1 MADSSRDA
9 LYRYLVLLSLVQSWV
24 ISLRSEARS
33 PPKFGYAS
41 PTRPENTTPT
51 MPQRTPLG
59 PISGN
64 QTARKE
70 LTPLQRAEITT
81 AAAWVVS
88 RREIEEHYN
97 VPKSTV

>member
-1 MADSSRDA
+1 
-9 LYRYLVLLSLVQSWV
+9 
-24 ISLRSEARS
+24 
-33 PPKFGYAS
+33 
-41 PTRPENTTPT
+41 

-64 QTARKE
+64 KAARKE

-81 AAAWVVS
+81 VAAWGVS